1 MMNDSTQTF
10 PATLEGLSTATQ
22 FLQSALDGAGCSEKV
37 KTSMMV
43 AMDEIASNIVYYSGS
58 SEFTIELLPIEN
70 PSRLKLTFFDA
81 GKPFDPLNEAA
92 EPDVTLPLEK
102 RDIGGL
108 GLFMVKKM
116 MDEVSYENVDG
127 RNVLTLVKNF

>member
-43 AMDEIASNIVYYSGS
+43 AMDEIASNIVYYSGAK
-58 SEFTIELLPIEN
+58 EFELAV
-70 PSRLKLTFFDA
+70 SFSDDSVRVVFADSGA
-81 GKPFDPLNEAA
+81 AFDPLGA
-92 EPDVTLPLEK
+92 EDPDISLPAEK
-102 RDIGGL
+102 RGIGGL
-108 GLFMVKKM
+108 GLLMVKRM
-116 MDEVSYENVDG
+116 MDELHYVHDG
-127 RNVLTLVKNF
+127 DRNVLTLVKKRQ